1 VAAARPRQIV
11 IVTYDNGQLLDV
23 AGPLQA
29 FATTNQLLGGAAA
42 PYRLDVVSTPGGPVT
57 MSSGLPIVTRQLA
70 DFRRQKIDTLIV
82 AGGPGVHAAVK
93 ERALV
98 DWVKRQGGAAR
109 RTCSVCTGAFLLAAT
124 GLLAGRR
131 ATTHWRSCSLLQEQH
146 PEIRVEDDPIFVRE
160 GRLWTSAG
168 VTAGIDLALALI
180 QEDLGR
186 DVAMQAA
193 RQLVVFL
200 KRPGGQSQFSAP
212 LAAQTA
218 DDGTFSALRNWMAGN
233 LDRDL
238 RVERLAERAGM
249 SPRHFARLFT
259 GKLGATPAKLVEG
272 LRLEAARRALEDG
285 VAPIKTV
292 ARRCGFG
299 DEERLRRAFVRRLGI
314 SPLQYR
320 SRFAA

>member
-1 VAAARPRQIV
+1 MAPRRPRQIV

-23 AGPLQA
+23 AGPLQT
-29 FATTNQLLGGAAA
+29 FATTNGLVADAS
-42 PYRLDVVSTPGGPVT
+42 PYRLDVVSHRGGAIT
-57 MSSGLPIVTRQLA
+57 MSSGLPIVTKKLT

-82 AGGPGVHAAVK
+82 AGGPGVHAAVN

-98 DWVKRQGGAAR
+98 AWVARQGADAR

-124 GLLAGRR
+124 GLLSGRS
-131 ATTHWRSCSLLQEQH
+131 ATTHWRSCALLQERH
-146 PEIRVEDDPIFVRE
+146 PDIRVENDPIFVRE
-160 GRLWTSAG
+160 GRVWTSAG
-168 VTAGIDLALALI
+168 VTAGIDLALALV

-186 DVAMQAA
+186 DIAMQVA

-218 DDGTFSALRNWMAGN
+218 DDGTFSTLQSWMAGN

-259 GKLGATPAKLVEG
+259 DKTGTTPAKLVEG

-285 VAPIKTV
+285 AASIKTV
-292 ARRCGFG
+292 AQRCGFG
-299 DEERLRRAFVRRLGI
+299 DEERLRRAFARRLGV